1 MRESQD
7 DTRMLE
13 IEPMTARRRR
23 RRRGV
28 VMLRTV
34 STARLWHSC
43 AAYSADNKAG
53 PLNQQT
59 FDSAALR
66 AGLTAIQRQVLG
78 NKPILCM

>member
-13 IEPMTARRRR
+13 IEPMTARRRH
-23 RRRGV
+23 RRGV

-78 NKPILCM
+78 NKPSILYM